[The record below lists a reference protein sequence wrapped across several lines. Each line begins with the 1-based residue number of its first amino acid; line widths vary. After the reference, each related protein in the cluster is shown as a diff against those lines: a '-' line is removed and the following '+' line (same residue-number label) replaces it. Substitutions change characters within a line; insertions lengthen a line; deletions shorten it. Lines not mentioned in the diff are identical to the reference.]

1 MRLLLVMVLVLRMLN
16 VGVGRNVVR
25 PLLFGLAGLELL

>member
-1 MRLLLVMVLVLRMLN
+1 MLR

-25 PLLFGLAGLELL
+25 PLRFGLAGLELL